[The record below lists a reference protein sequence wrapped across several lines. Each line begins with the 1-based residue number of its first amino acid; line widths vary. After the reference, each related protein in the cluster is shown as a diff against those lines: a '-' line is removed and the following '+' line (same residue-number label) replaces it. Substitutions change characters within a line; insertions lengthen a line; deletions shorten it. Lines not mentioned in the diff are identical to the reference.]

1 MGAGAR
7 TQTSSKARGAHSE
20 HFDRC
25 FNHAMGLYEKGWSD
39 ASVAS
44 IAKVYAERGLSD
56 CSDGVMH
63 AVLRM
68 KAKRLERTARRGGHV
83 EQYEIMREFADLAAM
98 SGFNSDSDED
108 MMQLLRLWWATNGYE
123 RSKEGD
129 GESLTGE
136 TWVSPLDRGASYML
150 HRTSS
155 EPAGARQAKHREDRR
170 QKRELAEW
178 HVWIL
183 RADGDRIVIESKV
196 PVRSMIRNVVE
207 SVRRVLP
214 AHGLPVPA
222 GLPEFHPSLL
232 ITDPRSFEVL
242 TTIEGAKWAEHER
255 EHDDDPYGFWM
266 NVEAFRTLQ
275 EMGLDKQGY
284 MIVDALPDGGG
295 FLGDDGTMYTILPS
309 GEIVAIA
316 ESASAGKRAKIR
328 RHLRL
333 VSAGKTV

>member
-1 MGAGAR
+1 MGAGTR
-7 TQTSSKARGAHSE
+7 TQTSGGSHTG

-25 FNHAMGLYEKGWSD
+25 FRHAMSLYERGWSD
-39 ASVAS
+39 APITAIAS
-44 IAKVYAERGLSD
+44 VYADLGLSD
-56 CSDGVMH
+56 CSDGFTH
-63 AVLRM
+63 AAMQM
-68 KAKRLERTARRGGHV
+68 KAKRFKGTARQGRPV

-98 SGFNSDSDED
+98 SGFDSDSDED

-136 TWVSPLDRGASYML
+136 TWVSPLDRGARYML

-155 EPAGARQAKHREDRR
+155 EPAGARQAKHREEQR

-178 HVWIL
+178 HVWVL
-183 RADGDRIVIESKV
+183 RADGGRIVIESKV

-255 EHDDDPYGFWM
+255 KHDDDPYGFFM
-266 NVEAFRTLQ
+266 NVVAFETLR

-284 MIVDALPDGGG
+284 MIVDAMPAGGG
-295 FLGDDGTMYTILPS
+295 FLGDDGTIYTILPS

-316 ESASAGKRAKIR
+316 ESAPEDKRAKIR

-333 VSAGKTV
+333 VSAGKTI